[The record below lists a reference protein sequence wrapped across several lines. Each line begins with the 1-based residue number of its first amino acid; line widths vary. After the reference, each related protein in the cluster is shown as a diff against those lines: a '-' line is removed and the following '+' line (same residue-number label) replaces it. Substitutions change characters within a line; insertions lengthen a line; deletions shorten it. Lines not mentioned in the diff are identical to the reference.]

1 MDTHDKRL
9 DGTGRGNGAP
19 MMRLAGVEDDSHDAL
34 ADLFLGD
41 SELAP
46 PAYSNTGTDDPSGPT
61 AVPVVHAAAP
71 GVRTAD
77 AAPRVPVQVIAR
89 EDERDEPIEDDQR
102 GVGSLPTVEAVL
114 LGHLPVRASLW
125 VRQYACSVA
134 RRRSETIALVRAV
147 AGSTSIDLITGTEP
161 MQSVEMR
168 SLHDA
173 MRLVNERADRVILR
187 VDETT
192 EPELLERDEIDEVT
206 ILTGADEA
214 AIVASYRLIKTITGV
229 WEADAV
235 IGVPHLRLAVMGAT
249 GQQVAQAS
257 AKLTRAVDAFLD
269 RPIEIIDAAGR
280 IDATGTANIYRDSTA
295 HRASEIIDTLVETGC
310 GIPEEDVGGDVG
322 AVVDEVS
329 SPGGAV
335 HASPETA
342 APGVPVR
349 AAPRPSMGLSELIEG
364 LTRLDTRCPH
374 APGVEIACD
383 PSGRIH
389 LVCDDAAGAVGRLE
403 SARAWVRDHL
413 DLLLRAETLV
423 RIPDAMDRGELTTA
437 HVLAH
442 EPRSMRGLIDSDIRL
457 YALARVEIGD
467 RIAMV
472 ATPIN

>member
-1 MDTHDKRL
+1 MDTHDSRAS
-9 DGTGRGNGAP
+9 GTGMGNTAP

-46 PAYSNTGTDDPSGPT
+46 PAYSSTGTEDRAEPV
-61 AVPVVHAAAP
+61 VPVVTRAP
-71 GVRTAD
+71 APVAPARPVEV
-77 AAPRVPVQVIAR
+77 APRAPIQVLT
-89 EDERDEPIEDDQR
+89 RDEPVDEVEGEREI
-102 GVGSLPTVEAVL
+102 GSLPSVEAVL

-134 RRRSETIALVRAV
+134 RRRSETVALVRAV

-161 MQSVEMR
+161 MQSMEMG
-168 SLHDA
+168 SLHEA
-173 MRLVNERADRVILR
+173 MRLVNDRADRVILR

-229 WEADAV
+229 WEADSA

-280 IDATGTANIYRDSTA
+280 IDATGTANIYRDSMA

-310 GIPEEDVGGDVG
+310 GVPAEE
-322 AVVDEVS
+322 S
-329 SPGGAV
+329 
-335 HASPETA
+335 
-342 APGVPVR
+342 VPVR
-349 AAPRPSMGLSELIEG
+349 EDVVVPESVLTPESIETFDDEIRHEPIPFIRHSESLCSLLEG
-364 LTRLDTRCPH
+364 LTKLDTRCPH
-374 APGVEIACD
+374 APGVELACD
-383 PSGRIH
+383 AQGRIH
-389 LVCDDAAGAVGRLE
+389 LVCDDAPGAVGRIE

-413 DLLLRAETLV
+413 DLLLRAEPLV
-423 RIPDAMDRGELTTA
+423 TIPGASERLELTTA
-437 HVLAH
+437 HVLAR
-442 EPRSMRGLIDSDIRL
+442 EPRSLRGLIDSEIKL
-457 YALARVEIGD
+457 YALARVEMCG
-467 RIAMV
+467 RAAMV

>member
-1 MDTHDKRL
+1 MDTHDNRSN
-9 DGTGRGNGAP
+9 GTGIGNGTP

-46 PAYSNTGTDDPSGPT
+46 PAYSNTGTDDERV
-61 AVPVVHAAAP
+61 VPVVKAAP
-71 GVRTAD
+71 APARSVGVAVR
-77 AAPRVPVQVIAR
+77 APIEVAAR
-89 EDERDEPIEDDQR
+89 EDEGEAMGIEADR
-102 GVGSLPTVEAVL
+102 AVGSLPSVEAVL

-134 RRRSETIALVRAV
+134 RRRSETVALVRAV

-161 MQSVEMR
+161 MQSMEAG
-168 SLHDA
+168 SLHEA

-280 IDATGTANIYRDSTA
+280 IDATGTANIYRDSRA

-310 GIPEEDVGGDVG
+310 GVPEDVHEQGVAAEPG
-322 AVVDEVS
+322 AEAVS
-329 SPGGAV
+329 V
-335 HASPETA
+335 PE
-342 APGVPVR
+342 R
-349 AAPRPSMGLSELIEG
+349 AETPDSNPAQGLCALIDG

-374 APGVEIACD
+374 APGVELACD
-383 PSGRIH
+383 AQGRIH
-389 LVCDDAAGAVGRLE
+389 LVCDDAPGAVGRIE

-413 DLLLRAETLV
+413 DLLLRAEALV
-423 RIPDAMDRGELTTA
+423 RIPDPSDRGELTTA

-457 YALARVEIGD
+457 YALARVEMCG
-467 RIAMV
+467 RTAMV